1 MTITASSH
9 ANAGP
14 AELDPLTLD
23 GDDVAALRLADCVS
37 FCRHEQ
43 QNYILAWLRGGH
55 EDDLRVFTA
64 QEQRL
69 FPGTAPHIPDRKRR
83 IDCAGS
89 VYGYPPEDNQRAWD
103 HLTKPGVICYEPNV
117 GGRYS
122 DTWTTLA
129 GLLKPGDRLWLRWT
143 ADISQALRHDY
154 GLHRDTLHL
163 IIQRGEE
170 RLTFLLADRVT
181 VNNSARM
188 IRPYS

>member
-1 MTITASSH
+1 MTITPT
-9 ANAGP
+9 P

-23 GDDVAALRLADCVS
+23 RDDVAALLLADRVS
-37 FCRHEQ
+37 CYRHEG
-43 QNYILAWLRGGH
+43 QNYILAWLRGGNG
-55 EDDLRVFTA
+55 DDPRVFTTR
-64 QEQRL
+64 EQRL
-69 FPGTAPHIPDRKRR
+69 FPGTHPHIPDRERR

-89 VYGYPPEDNQRAWD
+89 VYGHPPEDNQRAWN
-103 HLTKPGVICYEPNV
+103 HLSKPGVICYEPDV

-129 GLLKPGDRLWLRWT
+129 KLFKAGDRLLLRWT

-163 IIQRGEE
+163 IVKRGEE

-181 VNNSARM
+181 VNDSARM